1 MDKSAANI
9 CLQMAEW
16 VPDLFCNIH
25 SVKNH
30 KSVNNAANTE
40 AREKISRRLEFLEF

>member
-9 CLQMAEW
+9 CLQIAES
-16 VPDLFCNIH
+16 VLDLFCNFY

-30 KSVNNAANTE
+30 KIVNNAANTE